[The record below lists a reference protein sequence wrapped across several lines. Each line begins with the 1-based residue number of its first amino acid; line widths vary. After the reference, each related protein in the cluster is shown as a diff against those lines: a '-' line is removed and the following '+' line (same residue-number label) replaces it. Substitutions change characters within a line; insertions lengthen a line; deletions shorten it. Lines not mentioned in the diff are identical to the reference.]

1 MTILE
6 NSADETVQSGPSAV
20 EFSRRNFLA
29 LSSAA
34 AALAMFS
41 SASVVYAA
49 DIEELRVGCFTEP
62 PSLDPHWQN
71 TAASNSLSQHI
82 FDRLFHADDNQKPVP
97 ALAEGW
103 TVVDPLTWEIALRKD
118 VKFHDGTPFTA
129 DDVLFTFDRSQN
141 VPNSPFSFKSY
152 LGGKKLEKVSDHV
165 IRITTPS
172 PNPILINEIMT
183 VSIISKKVGEKATT
197 DDYNRGTAL
206 VGTGP
211 YRFVEWRSGQ
221 HIKLQLHDGY
231 WGNKPAWKRVTLRPI
246 SSNPA
251 RVAALLSGD
260 VELID
265 FVPPSSLETL
275 KANKSLSLSSK
286 VSNRMIYLAFDHSR
300 ARSPFI
306 KGKDGSEIENP
317 LRKLEVRQAISRAIN
332 REALASRALE
342 GMGVPA
348 GQLVPP
354 EIFGSAPELV
364 PDSFDVAEAKALL
377 AKAGYPDGFAITLH
391 SSNDRYVND
400 AAVAE
405 AIAQMLSRIGIRTA
419 VETMPYSV
427 YVPRAT
433 GGGPEGLS
441 QFSMFLY
448 GFGGQTGEASVALR
462 SVVATYDKDKG
473 FGSSN
478 RGRYTNPQVD
488 KLIVQAAQEMDDTK
502 RAQIMAE
509 ATRISMADVAVAPVY
524 FPVNYWSTK
533 SGLTYRARTDER
545 TIAMDASVG

>member
-1 MTILE
+1 MTIVE
-6 NSADETVQSGPSAV
+6 NSAAPPNERAGL
-20 EFSRRNFLA
+20 SRRHVLA
-29 LSSAA
+29 LSGAASAA
-34 AALAMFS
+34 ALLAGG
-41 SASVVYAA
+41 AVARAA
-49 DIEELRVGCFTEP
+49 EIEELRIGCFTEP

-82 FDRLFHADDNQKPVP
+82 FDRLFHADENQKPVP

-103 TVVDPLTWEIALRKD
+103 KVIDPLTWEIALRKD
-118 VKFHDGTPFTA
+118 VKFHDDTPFTA
-129 DDVLFTFDRSQN
+129 DDVLFTFERSQN

-152 LGGKKLEKVSDHV
+152 LGNKKLEKVDDHL
-165 IRITTPS
+165 IRIRTPS

-183 VSIISKKVGEKATT
+183 VSIISRKVGEKATT
-197 DDYNRGTAL
+197 DDYNRGTAM

-221 HIKLQLHDGY
+221 HIKLERHEGY
-231 WGNKPAWKRVTLRPI
+231 WGNKPEWMRVMLRPI

-265 FVPPSSLETL
+265 FVPPSSLERL
-275 KANKSLSLSSK
+275 QSNKALSLSSK

-300 ARSPFI
+300 ARSPFV
-306 KGKDGSEIENP
+306 KGIDGSEIDNP
-317 LRKLEVRQAISRAIN
+317 LRKLEVRQAISKAIN
-332 REALASRALE
+332 REALGSRALE

-354 EIFGSAPELV
+354 EIFGSAPELG
-364 PDSFDVAEAKALL
+364 PDKFSVADAKALL
-377 AKAGYPDGFAITLH
+377 TKAGYPNGFAITLH

-405 AIAQMLSRIGIRTA
+405 AIAQMLTRIGIRTA

-441 QFSMFLY
+441 QFSLFLY

-473 FGSSN
+473 LGSSN
-478 RGRYTNPQVD
+478 RGRYSNPEVD
-488 KLIVQAAQEMDDTK
+488 KLIGEAAQELDDTK
-502 RAQIMAE
+502 RAALMAE
-509 ATRISMADVAVAPVY
+509 ATRISMADVAVAPIY
-524 FPVNYWSTK
+524 FPVNYWSAK
-533 SGLTYRARTDER
+533 SGMTYRARTDER
-545 TIAMDASVG
+545 TLAMDTLAG